1 MKRRSALVAF
11 ASLLFCLATN
21 AAERTVTLSVPSMYC
36 ETCPITVS
44 KALKRVKGVATVKA
58 SYQTKEAV
66 VTFDDT
72 STSLEALQN
81 ATANAGYPSALKK

>member
-1 MKRRSALVAF
+1 
-11 ASLLFCLATN
+11 
-21 AAERTVTLSVPSMYC
+21 
-36 ETCPITVS
+36 VS